1 MTLVLRFHF
10 ANEIKVSAVLQ
21 CVEQRT
27 PLRAVIGHKDS
38 SRQVAR
44 IGIDGV
50 AEERELKKRNT
61 KHHRER
67 EAVPSHLQKSFRN
80 DSAQTLKRKFRM
92 PVHDAAFFLP
102 SN

>member
-1 MTLVLRFHF
+1 MALVLRFHF
-10 ANEIKVSAVLQ
+10 ADEIKVGTVLQ
-21 CVEQRT
+21 CVEERS
-27 PLRAVIGHKDS
+27 PLRPVIGHKDR

-67 EAVPSHLQKSFRN
+67 ETVPSHLQKFLRN